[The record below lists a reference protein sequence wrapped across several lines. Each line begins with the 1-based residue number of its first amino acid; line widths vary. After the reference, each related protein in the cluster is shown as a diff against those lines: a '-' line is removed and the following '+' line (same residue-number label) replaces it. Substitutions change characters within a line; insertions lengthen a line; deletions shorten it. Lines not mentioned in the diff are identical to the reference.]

1 MRVTYLTG
9 ERVYLR
15 AMVEADKD
23 VGIAWWPGP
32 FLVNAARAEEWLKEE
47 HKDIY
52 TKHTRRYV
60 IVRVVDDTVVG
71 SVALQDH
78 DHRRG
83 TVVFHM
89 APTLAEADVLRA
101 DALRLVVPWV
111 RDDLELMVLTLIC
124 AADETE
130 TLAAARELG
139 MEESVRLRE
148 FVARPGG
155 RVDRVFMEMLNTPWR
170 VGEGERVEAANEA
183 QAEAEAPHA

>member
-15 AMVEADKD
+15 AMVEADKE
-23 VGIAWWPGP
+23 VAIAWWPGP

-47 HKDIY
+47 HKDFY
-52 TKHTRRYV
+52 TKHTRWYV
-60 IVRVVDDTVVG
+60 IVRVADEAVIGGVE
-71 SVALQDH
+71 LQNRDN
-78 DHRRG
+78 RRG
-83 TVVFHM
+83 MVLFHM
-89 APTLAEADVLRA
+89 APVLAEADTLRA

-111 RDDLELMVLTLIC
+111 RDDLELMVLMLVC

-139 MEESVRLRE
+139 MEQMVRLRE

-155 RVDRVFMEMLNTPWR
+155 RVDRVFMEMLNAR
-170 VGEGERVEAANEA
+170 VAAWTQRLETEGHDA
-183 QAEAEAPHA
+183 

>member
-1 MRVTYLTG
+1 MRVAYLAG

-23 VGIAWWPGP
+23 VGIAWWPAP
-32 FLVNAARAEEWLKEE
+32 FPVNAARAEEWLKEE
-47 HKDIY
+47 HKNFY
-52 TKHTRRYV
+52 TKRTRRYV
-60 IVRVVDDTVVG
+60 IVRVADDAVVG
-71 SVALQDH
+71 GVALQDH

-89 APTLAEADVLRA
+89 APVLAEADLLRA

-170 VGEGERVEAANEA
+170 VEAADEALA
-183 QAEAEAPHA
+183 QAETEAPHA

>member
-15 AMVEADKD
+15 AMIEADKD
-23 VGIAWWPGP
+23 VSIAWWPGP

-47 HKDIY
+47 HKEFY
-52 TKHTRRYV
+52 TQRTYWYA
-60 IVRVVDDTVVG
+60 IVRVADEAVIG
-71 SVALQDH
+71 SVELQDR

-89 APTLAEADVLRA
+89 APALAEADTLRA

-111 RDDLELMVLTLIC
+111 RDDLELMVLALVC

-139 MEESVRLRE
+139 MEETVRLRE
-148 FVARPGG
+148 FIACPGG

-170 VGEGERVEAANEA
+170 VEAADEA
-183 QAEAEAPHA
+183 QAPAQVETEAPHA